1 MSRVIGPMLRI
12 LIVALVLLAGA
23 TVWMSNLRLNPPEP
37 TIATELPTSRA
48 LPAVAFTDQ
57 LGRDFAVS
65 DLEGHFTLM
74 FFGFTNCP
82 DICPLTMQTLANV
95 ETELSAKN
103 IEPPRVILV
112 SVDPARDTP
121 EQLRRYLAN
130 FSESFIG
137 VTAPQ
142 DALQPLASTLGVT
155 IEHHQHADGDA
166 YNVAHNSTIYV
177 LGPEAEWIALF
188 SSPHDAASIATDFV
202 RLQQRYEARQAVKS
216 ASR

>member
-1 MSRVIGPMLRI
+1 MSRVIGAMLRI

-37 TIATELPTSRA
+37 IIATELPTSRA

-65 DLEGHFTLM
+65 DLEGRFSLM

-95 ETELSAKN
+95 ETELSAKS
-103 IEPPRVILV
+103 IEQPRVILV
-112 SVDPARDTP
+112 SVDPARDSP
-121 EQLRRYLAN
+121 ERLQRYLAN
-130 FSESFIG
+130 FSENFTG

-142 DALQPLASTLGVT
+142 YALQPLARTLGVT
-155 IEHHQHADGDA
+155 IEHHQHAGGEGYD
-166 YNVAHNSTIYV
+166 VTHNSTIYV
-177 LGPEAEWIALF
+177 LGPDAEWIALF
-188 SSPHDAASIATDFV
+188 SAPHDAASIAADFV
-202 RLQQRYEARQAVKS
+202 RLKQRYEARQAVKS